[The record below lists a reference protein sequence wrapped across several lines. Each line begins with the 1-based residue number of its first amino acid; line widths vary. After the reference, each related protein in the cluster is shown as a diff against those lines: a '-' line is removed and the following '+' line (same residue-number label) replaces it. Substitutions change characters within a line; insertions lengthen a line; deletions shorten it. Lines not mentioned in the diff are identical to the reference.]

1 MGEAV
6 NKLFPFINF
15 IFRMGAGLSEV
26 LPYGERQISVY
37 FFQFEYKIELDIPF
51 FFVWNRICGNV
62 LFDVLVKKAI

>member
-51 FFVWNRICGNV
+51 SLYGIGFVVMFFSTC
-62 LFDVLVKKAI
+62 